1 MTVRKHSEPDNTYDG
16 VIIDIK
22 EVDLIVVKFGDSFVE
37 AFDHTAYW
45 VEFSFSR
52 SYMIRQ
58 HFAIDL
64 AVDLFGM
71 AILTPNEISLR
82 DKPLVD
88 ANSITNLSWF
98 NGLLNKEQ
106 TQAVQQIIKGDLL
119 NPYLIFGPPGKY
131 I

>member
-1 MTVRKHSEPDNTYDG
+1 MTVRKNSEPANSYEG
-16 VIIDIK
+16 VIVDVK
-22 EVDLIVVKFGDSFVE
+22 EVDLIVVKFSDRFVE
-37 AFDHTAYW
+37 TFDHTEYSIK
-45 VEFSFSR
+45 FSFSR

-64 AVDLFGM
+64 AVELFGM

-88 ANSITNLSWF
+88 DNSMKNLAWF
-98 NGLLNKEQ
+98 NERLNKQQKE
-106 TQAVQQIIKGDLL
+106 AVQQIIKGDLL
-119 NPYLIFGPPGKY
+119 NPYLIFGPPGKS

>member
-1 MTVRKHSEPDNTYDG
+1 MTARKNSEPDISYEG
-16 VIIDIK
+16 VIIDVK
-22 EVDLIVVKFGDSFVE
+22 EVDLIVVKFGDSFIGT
-37 AFDHTAYW
+37 FDHTAYS

-64 AVDLFGM
+64 SVELFGM

-88 ANSITNLSWF
+88 AKSMRNLAWF
-98 NGLLNKEQ
+98 NGRLNMQQ
-106 TQAVQQIIKGDLL
+106 TEAVQQIIRGDLL
-119 NPYLIFGPPGKY
+119 NPYLIFGPPGKS